1 MELKDHRR
9 WADVPSVKFERLV
22 IESGDNCVAF
32 DLNPRLT
39 VISGLSQMERDG
51 LINEFIGALG
61 SSRSG
66 VHLELSADNGGR
78 FAVFRPNAAPHRVVD
93 VDARMDV
100 TTQFSDER
108 GSINLLGRAG
118 LDSRTARRA
127 MRFNAQ
133 DLLEATDRDR
143 IIGDLAK
150 LDQRELWV
158 AAEALRSA
166 EQRMQDEADAT
177 GSTVEDAAVIETI
190 EKNHADFER
199 RQDENE
205 QVRRATFLISGF
217 AALMSVP
224 LARVTSTF
232 AVLPFGLIAMIA
244 VIVSIVYWRR
254 MEAAKRAEEEALAQA
269 GAQSYLGF
277 HLQRVNSLLSSDSNR
292 RRLIIAAEEQR
303 DALARWRAIAGDVDV
318 DWALA
323 NQNEISRLTKLRE
336 TMNPSMGHAS
346 DETDSDHTATVAH
359 AIIGRLGELRQ
370 LGSTGESFPAL
381 LDDPFTNV
389 DQSVIPALLEIMV
402 RSSEHQQIVL
412 LTESSAVTSWA
423 QIESM
428 TGSVGLLE
436 PTPAARAAT
445 SSF

>member
-1 MELKDHRR
+1 M
-9 WADVPSVKFERLV
+9 KFERLV

-100 TTQFSDER
+100 TSQFSDER

-133 DLLEATDRDR
+133 DLVEVTDRDR
-143 IIGDLAK
+143 LITELSR
-150 LDQRELWV
+150 LDQTELWV
-158 AAEALRSA
+158 AAEALRAA

-177 GSTVEDAAVIETI
+177 GSTVEDAAVIEEI
-190 EKNHADFER
+190 EKHHADFER
-199 RQDENE
+199 AQDENE

-224 LARVTSTF
+224 LTRITSKF
-232 AVLPFGLIAMIA
+232 AVVPFGIIALVA
-244 VIVSIVYWRR
+244 VVVSLVYWRR
-254 MEAAKRAEEEALAQA
+254 MEAARLEEEEALARA

-303 DALARWRAIAGDVDV
+303 DALTRWTAIAGDIDV
-318 DWALA
+318 DWALQ
-323 NQNEISRLTKLRE
+323 NQTEITRLSRLRD
-336 TMNPSMGHAS
+336 TMNPANGSSPHGIDADNTAS
-346 DETDSDHTATVAH
+346 VAH
-359 AIIGRLGELRQ
+359 AIISRLGELRQ
-370 LGSTGESFPAL
+370 LGETGESFPAL
-381 LDDPFTNV
+381 LDDPFTNI
-389 DQSVIPALLEIMV
+389 DQGVIPSLLEIMV
-402 RSSEHQQIVL
+402 RSSEHQQVVL
-412 LTESSAVTSWA
+412 LTESDAVTSWA
-423 QIESM
+423 HIESM

>member
-1 MELKDHRR
+1 M
-9 WADVPSVKFERLV
+9 PTVKFERLV

-66 VHLELSADNGGR
+66 VHLELSADDGAR

-100 TTQFSDER
+100 TTQFSDEN
-108 GSINLLGRAG
+108 GSINLLSRAG

-133 DLLEATDRDR
+133 DLIEATDRDR
-143 IIGDLAK
+143 LIGDLAR
-150 LDQRELWV
+150 LDQKELWV

-177 GSTVEDAAVIETI
+177 GSTVEDAAVIEQI
-190 EKNHADFER
+190 ETHHAEFER
-199 RQDENE
+199 SQDENE

-224 LARVTSTF
+224 LARVTSSF
-232 AVLPFGLIAMIA
+232 AVVPFGIIAMIA
-244 VIVSIVYWRR
+244 VAVSIVYWRR
-254 MEAAKRAEEEALAQA
+254 MENARVAEEEALANA

-303 DALARWRAIAGDVDV
+303 DALSRWAAIAGDIDV
-318 DWALA
+318 EWALK
-323 NQNEISRLTKLRE
+323 NQTEISRLARLRD
-336 TMNPSMGHAS
+336 TMTPSNGVS
-346 DETDSDHTATVAH
+346 FDDTDVENTAAVAH
-359 AIIGRLGELRQ
+359 AIVGRLTELRQ
-370 LGSTGESFPAL
+370 LGDTGESFPAL
-381 LDDPFTNV
+381 LDDPFMNIE
-389 DQSVIPALLEIMV
+389 QSVIPSLLEVMV
-402 RSSEHQQIVL
+402 KSSEHQQIVL
-412 LTESSAVTSWA
+412 LTESATVTSWA